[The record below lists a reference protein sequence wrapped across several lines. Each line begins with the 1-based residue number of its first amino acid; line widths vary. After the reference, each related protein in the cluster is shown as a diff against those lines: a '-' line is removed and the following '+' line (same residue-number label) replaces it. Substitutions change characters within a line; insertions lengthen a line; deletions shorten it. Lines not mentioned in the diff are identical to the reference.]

1 MHYPGQASGYKRP
14 WRASGMTNARQKGA
28 RGERAWVKK
37 LAEFGWESQRTG
49 FHQSQMGCESADV
62 TCKDLPVHWEVK
74 NTEKALIRDWLA
86 QSEGDAKD
94 YEIPCV
100 TWKKNHGKWIAIL
113 QAEHLLTILQTCDLK
128 QLEELIQ
135 TKKP

>member
-1 MHYPGQASGYKRP
+1 
-14 WRASGMTNARQKGA
+14 MTNARQKGA

-62 TCKDLPVHWEVK
+62 TCKDLPVRWEVK
-74 NTEKALIRDWLA
+74 NAERCLVRDWLA
-86 QSEGDAKD
+86 QVIGEAKD
-94 YEIPCV
+94 YEVPV
-100 TWKKNHGKWIAIL
+100 VAWKANNHPWVAMLPADKF
-113 QAEHLLTILQTCDLK
+113 LTILQCCDLK